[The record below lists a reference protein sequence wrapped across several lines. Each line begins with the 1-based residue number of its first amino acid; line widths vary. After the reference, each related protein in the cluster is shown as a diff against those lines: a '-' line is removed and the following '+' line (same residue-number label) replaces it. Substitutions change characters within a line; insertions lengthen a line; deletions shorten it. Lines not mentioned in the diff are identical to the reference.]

1 MKTKA
6 NRFLW
11 LTFLCFALSIPI
23 SSFISTRI
31 LVFLFALALVLGE
44 RRFNFLEF
52 IKSSWDILIYLLIIC
67 IGLMYSS
74 DKISGIRALETSFA
88 LLALPAISF
97 RISNFKRENLI
108 TIFLFFS
115 LGLLGASLICMLNA
129 LHVYLFDNQST
140 QVFFFYQFT
149 NILDFQPTYF
159 AYYLVFGITFG
170 LYLMSYEKSAF
181 HTSIIVGVTLFFFFV
196 LMLTGGRT
204 SFISLILVF
213 SFFIL
218 RFFLE
223 ERGNVQKLTFGLIV
237 TMTICM
243 FATSAYEQDDRVL
256 ILNDSW
262 DRYDLWKSAISANT
276 DVFFGVGT
284 GDYKI
289 VLNKYFHSHGMAEYE
304 TNNLNAH
311 NQFIQIFLSN
321 GILGLMSL
329 IILLG
334 RPLVISFRR
343 RNTLGILVFFPFL
356 LYGITEV
363 FLGRY
368 QGVVFFAFLHQ
379 VLMAHLD
386 STKPTLNL
394 KHP

>member
-1 MKTKA
+1 MRASLAPSKINYVSFGIFVA
-6 NRFLW
+6 I
-11 LTFLCFALSIPI
+11 IPI
-23 SSFISTRI
+23 SQ
-31 LVFLFALALVLGE
+31 FLSVRLLVLSLIIILFTKVSFSTILIRG
-44 RRFNFLEF
+44 
-52 IKSSWDILIYLLIIC
+52 WDIILYLLIQIL
-67 IGLMYSS
+67 GLFYSDS
-74 DKISGIRALETSFA
+74 LYLGVGVLETSFS
-88 LLALPAISF
+88 LLAIPVILSSIRPLDKNKFQEILLSFIIGLALACLVYLGNAAISF
-97 RISNFKRENLI
+97 YE
-108 TIFLFFS
+108 T
-115 LGLLGASLICMLNA
+115 GLMDS
-129 LHVYLFDNQST
+129 
-140 QVFFFYQFT
+140 FFFYQFT
-149 NILDFQPTYF
+149 KILNFQPTYL
-159 AYYLVFGITFG
+159 AYYLVFAITFA
-170 LYLMSYEKSAF
+170 LHQLNYEANDIRPSF
-181 HTSIIVGVTLFFFFV
+181 IVVSILFFFSV

-204 SFISLILVF
+204 SFISMLFVF

-218 RFFLE
+218 SFFLE
-223 ERGNVQKLTFGLIV
+223 NKSASQKLTVGLILV
-237 TMTICM
+237 MTICM

-304 TNNLNAH
+304 ANNLNAH

-386 STKPTLNL
+386 STNPTLNL

>member
-1 MKTKA
+1 
-6 NRFLW
+6 
-11 LTFLCFALSIPI
+11 LS
-23 SSFISTRI
+23 F
-31 LVFLFALALVLGE
+31 
-44 RRFNFLEF
+44 FLEN
-52 IKSSWDILIYLLIIC
+52 K
-67 IGLMYSS
+67 
-74 DKISGIRALETSFA
+74 
-88 LLALPAISF
+88 
-97 RISNFKRENLI
+97 N
-108 TIFLFFS
+108 
-115 LGLLGASLICMLNA
+115 ASQKL
-129 LHVYLFDNQST
+129 T
-140 QVFFFYQFT
+140 
-149 NILDFQPTYF
+149 
-159 AYYLVFGITFG
+159 
-170 LYLMSYEKSAF
+170 
-181 HTSIIVGVTLFFFFV
+181 VG
-196 LMLTGGRT
+196 
-204 SFISLILVF
+204 LILV
-213 SFFIL
+213 
-218 RFFLE
+218 
-223 ERGNVQKLTFGLIV
+223 
-237 TMTICM
+237 MTICM

-304 TNNLNAH
+304 ANNLNAH